1 MRRVVRELRGRGVEL
16 GELHA
21 LELFGGSGNFH
32 TKDYASEVAS
42 LEVWELDE
50 RYRDELQ
57 RNLPKADVRTVD
69 TFAEISRR
77 TEHYDLIVV
86 DNPMSTYG
94 EHGEHCEHF
103 GLFPEVFRR
112 CSPCAI
118 VIVNVIPYLTDA
130 AAKRYPYLFNREQ
143 LAARTAFY
151 RTSHPEE
158 ISFDKM
164 VEVYKRHAANV
175 GTTIVWHFLVRRHFV
190 YYLVMM
196 TEDN

>member
-1 MRRVVRELRGRGVEL
+1 MRRVVRELRGRGVEM

-32 TKDYASEVAS
+32 TMDYASEVAS

-50 RYRDELQ
+50 RYRTELQ
-57 RNLPKADVRTVD
+57 RNLPNADVRTVD
-69 TFAEISRR
+69 TFAEIARR
-77 TEHYDLIVV
+77 KEHYDLIVV

-94 EHGEHCEHF
+94 DHCEHF
-103 GLFPEVFRR
+103 GLFPEVFLR
-112 CSPCAI
+112 CSPRAI
-118 VIVNVIPYLTDA
+118 VIVNVIPYLTAA

-143 LAARTAFY
+143 LAARTVFY
-151 RTSHPEE
+151 RTTHPEE

-164 VEVYKRHAANV
+164 VEVYKRHAAYV
-175 GTTIVWHFLVRRHFV
+175 GVTIAWHFVVRRHFV

-196 TEDN
+196 TERE